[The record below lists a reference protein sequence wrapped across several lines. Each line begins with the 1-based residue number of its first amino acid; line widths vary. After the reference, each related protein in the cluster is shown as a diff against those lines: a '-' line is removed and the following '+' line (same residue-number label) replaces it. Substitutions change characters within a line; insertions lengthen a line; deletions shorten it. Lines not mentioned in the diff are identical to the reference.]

1 MTKFSLTFCVFLLTL
16 SCTEQKEIQEG
27 SLFEV
32 KEGILWKDARI
43 PEFIEQFSTKY
54 PSKLPYLIDFY
65 KQNDDTTRMVIWRLH
80 EGSSYDKN
88 VINSS
93 PFIGKVGN
101 TKVLFRSPMNDF
113 LEIDYTKEKNG
124 GELICRYDQWEVL
137 MIKDSLQFNQ
147 YLTPLHNWMKIEIA
161 QLKKIKY

>member
-1 MTKFSLTFCVFLLTL
+1 MSRLAFAFCVVVFIS
-16 SCTEQKEIQEG
+16 SCSQQKEVDNKNF
-27 SLFEV
+27 FEV
-32 KEGILWKDARI
+32 KEGISWRDKRI
-43 PEFIEQFSTKY
+43 PEFIEQFSAKY
-54 PSKLPYLIDFY
+54 PSELPYLLDFY

-113 LEIDYTKEKNG
+113 LEIDYTTEKNG
-124 GELICRYDQWEVL
+124 GELICHYDQWEIL

-147 YLTPLHNWMKIEIA
+147 YLTPFHNWMKIEIA